1 VTPFVMRPW
10 ESQQSGSETI
20 GKSEPICVRCSQTS
34 MNHDNK
40 IATAPRDSILE
51 STEPAAEL
59 LVPEKPLQHPEKGS
73 LRSMWELLMQLR
85 VLLPYL
91 SSLVPL
97 LDRGLS
103 KMAPDLSEVRKGMT
117 EMQSGNRDLGV
128 QIRNQ
133 TLRLEQIE
141 VQMARLGEAAEQ
153 SQRQNRDLAAS
164 IHTLTQWVRVLAILT
179 SVLLVLV
186 IVVAAFELSR
196 LGH

>member
-1 VTPFVMRPW
+1 
-10 ESQQSGSETI
+10 
-20 GKSEPICVRCSQTS
+20 
-34 MNHDNK
+34 
-40 IATAPRDSILE
+40 
-51 STEPAAEL
+51 
-59 LVPEKPLQHPEKGS
+59 
-73 LRSMWELLMQLR
+73 MQLR